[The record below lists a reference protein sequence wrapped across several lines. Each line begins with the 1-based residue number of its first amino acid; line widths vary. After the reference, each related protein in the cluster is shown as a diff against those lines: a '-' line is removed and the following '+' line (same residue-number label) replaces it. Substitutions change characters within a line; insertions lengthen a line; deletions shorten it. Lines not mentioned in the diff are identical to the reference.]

1 MRVQNATQNIIQ
13 ITAIHGHIPNNTAI
27 EIGDSAYFEAIG

>member
-1 MRVQNATQNIIQ
+1 MRVQNAIQNAIQ

-27 EIGDSAYFEAIG
+27 EISNPAYFKTIG